1 MCITGH
7 CMTMYVLNGFGILGT
22 CTGELESKDFSRLCA
37 YCVNVQYMTCLDIYN
52 SNN

>member
-22 CTGELESKDFSRLCA
+22 CTGELESKDFVPIVL
-37 YCVNVQYMTCLDIYN
+37 MYN
-52 SNN
+52 IWHI